1 MQTQKRAILLLRSV
15 MGKNKDFTQQREFF
29 SSIITQLDL
38 EIYREIEATC
48 RNYSDSEGII
58 VLGTIR
64 RHAIWRDYEYL
75 LIPTINIFGRTPIEI
90 TEEIKFLENNGVK
103 VISLS
108 EGEISVE
115 NLPLV
120 FRRQFKV
127 IK

>member
-1 MQTQKRAILLLRSV
+1 MTSL
-15 MGKNKDFTQQREFF
+15 
-29 SSIITQLDL
+29 
-38 EIYREIEATC
+38 
-48 RNYSDSEGII
+48 
-58 VLGTIR
+58 
-64 RHAIWRDYEYL
+64 
-75 LIPTINIFGRTPIEI
+75 PTINIFGRTPIEI

>member
-1 MQTQKRAILLLRSV
+1 MH
-15 MGKNKDFTQQREFF
+15 
-29 SSIITQLDL
+29 
-38 EIYREIEATC
+38 C
-48 RNYSDSEGII
+48 EGII

>member
-1 MQTQKRAILLLRSV
+1 MQTQKRAILLLRSET
-15 MGKNKDFTQQREFF
+15 GNPKDFMQQRKSF
-29 SSIITQLDL
+29 SKILEKLELYVIKTIESYGKSETYSVYSIAL
-38 EIYREIEATC
+38 
-48 RNYSDSEGII
+48 SS
-58 VLGTIR
+58 IR
-64 RHAIWRDYEYL
+64 RHAVWRDYEYL
-75 LIPTINIFGRTPIEI
+75 LVPTINIFGRTPIEI

>member
-1 MQTQKRAILLLRSV
+1 MGLYLCNIKSFSKILEKLELYVIKTIESYGKSETYSV
-15 MGKNKDFTQQREFF
+15 YSIAL
-29 SSIITQLDL
+29 SS
-38 EIYREIEATC
+38 
-48 RNYSDSEGII
+48 
-58 VLGTIR
+58 IR
-64 RHAIWRDYEYL
+64 RHAVWRDYEYL
-75 LIPTINIFGRTPIEI
+75 LVPTINIFGRTPIEI

-108 EGEISVE
+108 EGEGEISVE

>member
-1 MQTQKRAILLLRSV
+1 M
-15 MGKNKDFTQQREFF
+15 QQRKSF
-29 SSIITQLDL
+29 SKILEKLELYVIKTIESYGKSETYSVYSIAL
-38 EIYREIEATC
+38 
-48 RNYSDSEGII
+48 SS
-58 VLGTIR
+58 IR
-64 RHAIWRDYEYL
+64 RHAVWRDYEYL
-75 LIPTINIFGRTPIEI
+75 LVPTINIFGRTPIEI

>member
-1 MQTQKRAILLLRSV
+1 MQTQKRAILLLRSET
-15 MGKNKDFTQQREFF
+15 GNSKDFMQQRKSFSKILEKLELYVIKTIESYGKSETYSVYSIAL
-29 SSIITQLDL
+29 SSIL
-38 EIYREIEATC
+38 
-48 RNYSDSEGII
+48 
-58 VLGTIR
+58 
-64 RHAIWRDYEYL
+64 RHAVWRDYEYL
-75 LIPTINIFGRTPIEI
+75 LVPTINIFGRTPIEI

>member
-1 MQTQKRAILLLRSV
+1 M
-15 MGKNKDFTQQREFF
+15 QQRKSF
-29 SSIITQLDL
+29 SKILEKLELNVIKTIESYGKSETYSVYSIAL
-38 EIYREIEATC
+38 
-48 RNYSDSEGII
+48 SS
-58 VLGTIR
+58 IR
-64 RHAIWRDYEYL
+64 RHAVWRDYEYL
-75 LIPTINIFGRTPIEI
+75 LVPTINIFGRTPIEI
-90 TEEIKFLENNGVK
+90 TEEIKFFENNGVK